1 MSKNKK
7 LDFIGDRIILDTK
20 TKKSK
25 IFHMEDLNPV
35 NICNNIKDLSKYYE
49 EKIKDLEKENAKLKS
64 DKKYKEL
71 ETEVKDLNNKLYKNS
86 LVYLSDTQAKKIEDF
101 KHKHYNK
108 CAKADNEK
116 LEKQGIHPATGFSR
130 GNTYI
135 YEITGTSIG
144 EIIKIKCPICGCEE
158 DISEL

>member
-1 MSKNKK
+1 MGKKKEERIGFIFNKK
-7 LDFIGDRIILDTK
+7 GEMFNLN
-20 TKKSK
+20 
-25 IFHMEDLNPV
+25 DLEPET
-35 NICNNIKDLSKYYE
+35 ICKNIKEMAKDFQD
-49 EKIKDLEKENAKLKS
+49 KIKYLEKENAKLKS

-71 ETEVKDLNNKLYKNS
+71 EKENKELQNKFWNNS
-86 LVYLSDTQAKKIEDF
+86 LCALSDTQAKKIEDF

-116 LEKQGIHPATGFSR
+116 LVKKGIHPATGFSR

-144 EIIKIKCPICGCEE
+144 EIIKIKCPICGEE
-158 DISEL
+158 LDITEI

>member
-1 MSKNKK
+1 MGKKK
-7 LDFIGDRIILDTK
+7 LDFVGDIIILDKK
-20 TKKSK
+20 TKKDK
-25 IFHMEDLNPV
+25 IFHMENLDPV
-35 NICNNIKDLSKYYE
+35 NICNNIKELSKYYE
-49 EKIKDLEKENAKLKS
+49 DKINDLEKENSKLKS

-71 ETEVKDLNNKLYKNS
+71 EKRNKELQNQFWNNS
-86 LVYLSDTQAKKIEDF
+86 LCALSDTQAQKIKDF
-101 KHKHYNK
+101 KHKHYEK

-116 LEKQGIHPATGFSR
+116 LMKRGICPATGFSK

-144 EIIKIKCPICGCEE
+144 PIIKIKCPICGESL

>member
-71 ETEVKDLNNKLYKNS
+71 EKRNKELQNQFWNNS
-86 LVYLSDTQAKKIEDF
+86 LCALSDTQAQKIKDF
-101 KHKHYNK
+101 KHKHYEK
-108 CAKADNEK
+108 CAKTDNEK
-116 LEKQGIHPATGFSR
+116 LMKR
-130 GNTYI
+130 
-135 YEITGTSIG
+135 
-144 EIIKIKCPICGCEE
+144 
-158 DISEL
+158 